1 MGVRKPGSFGGKFG
15 HGEKRSFGG
24 KSSHGDKLSFG
35 GKLGCGDKLDF
46 GGKSCRD
53 TVGGKSLGAGAGTGL
68 GHQRQEKSQRQQYL
82 LSGNGGVRQR
92 RGKYQ
97 VCHVFG
103 HWARECQISDIL
115 EQRGGDGMR
124 ACVNA
129 PEQVAAGSRC
139 RGGGDKVHKVQVT
152 SAVETALSTSVDEV
166 VEQLYNVKAI
176 EVETGSAVQ
185 SEPQKVAGVSVSVS
199 PSGRLS
205 RAAAAGGDHVMSTVA
220 AGSMTSRADGTYQ
233 QRPWDRSRSASPEY
247 PMEDISGK
255 VAIVATSVNEVL
267 QQLSSLTQVVC
278 DMRGCVYG
286 GSGGVDERGT
296 STPGDSLSTACLV
309 LVP

>member
-1 MGVRKPGSFGGKFG
+1 M
-15 HGEKRSFGG
+15 
-24 KSSHGDKLSFG
+24 
-35 GKLGCGDKLDF
+35 
-46 GGKSCRD
+46 
-53 TVGGKSLGAGAGTGL
+53 
-68 GHQRQEKSQRQQYL
+68 
-82 LSGNGGVRQR
+82 
-92 RGKYQ
+92 
-97 VCHVFG
+97 
-103 HWARECQISDIL
+103 
-115 EQRGGDGMR
+115 
-124 ACVNA
+124 NA
-129 PEQVAAGSRC
+129 V
-139 RGGGDKVHKVQVT
+139 
-152 SAVETALSTSVDEV
+152 
-166 VEQLYNVKAI
+166 

-296 STPGDSLSTACLV
+296 STPGDSLSSVGSITASETSLASENFKLGGDFV
-309 LVP
+309 TFN